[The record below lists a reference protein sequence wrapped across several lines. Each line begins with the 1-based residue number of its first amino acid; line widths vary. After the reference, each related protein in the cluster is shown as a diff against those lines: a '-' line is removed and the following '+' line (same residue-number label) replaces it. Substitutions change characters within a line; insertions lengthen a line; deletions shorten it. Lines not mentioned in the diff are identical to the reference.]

1 MHLPKRLH
9 KEYGGGLKE
18 FVGTEASCFVGS
30 NDESLFFTTQER
42 QSLVLHL
49 LHTLRAGPHDLN
61 SLPGLK
67 LVDGQAIIPKCLSA
81 GVISQVLRKHI
92 LSSSFPNFSYFTWR
106 PSKFT
111 YLL

>member
-1 MHLPKRLH
+1 MQGCSVSLSNSLLLYNLNRLLKAAEEVHLPKRLQQ
-9 KEYGGGLKE
+9 EYGGGLKE

-30 NDESLFFTTQER
+30 NEESNFFTTQER

-81 GVISQVLRKHI
+81 GVISQV
-92 LSSSFPNFSYFTWR
+92 
-106 PSKFT
+106 
-111 YLL
+111 